1 MITRTVLAALLF
13 VAAPHIARADEPPPS
28 DECPEAFMG
37 ASITASEIRDGVT
50 LTFTTEHA
58 RIAEMRDELRTVATL
73 LEQKGTEVQT
83 ASYDEDVAFPPVDLE
98 VFDVEG
104 GARVS
109 VRASRP
115 RDIPELRTLAK
126 SFEQFWATSR
136 CHGDFVV
143 VPEVPKKQ
151 KQSHQARR
159 ALRTARRG

>member
-1 MITRTVLAALLF
+1 MITRTVLAGLLL
-13 VAAPHIARADEPPPS
+13 VAAPHTGYADDES
-28 DECPEAFMG
+28 GTECPAAFRG
-37 ASITASEIRDGVT
+37 ASITASDIRDGVT

-58 RIAEMRDELRTVATL
+58 RITQMRDELRSVATL

-126 SFEQFWATSR
+126 SFEHYWETSQ
-136 CHGDFVV
+136 CHGDYVV
-143 VPEVPKKQ
+143 IVPEVTKKRAN
-151 KQSHQARR
+151 QSRRPARSARR
-159 ALRTARRG
+159 